1 VGFPVAA
8 ARSAAADRRE
18 AGEGIVLIAQADKE
32 RIAQAIRVA
41 EANTAGEIFCV
52 IARHSSDYRLVPLAW
67 AAALALVVPA
77 PLIYLTAWPA
87 WALYLAQ
94 LVAFI
99 VAVLGLSWPSIRF
112 RIVPRRAAHDRA
124 HKEAMRQFF
133 AQGLHHTENRT
144 GVLIFASVAERYA
157 EIVAD
162 AGINAKV
169 TPEVWDGAIAALI
182 AGIKGGHPADGFI
195 AAIEQ
200 CGAVLARHFPPGAL
214 KRDELPNKLV
224 EI

>member
-1 VGFPVAA
+1 M
-8 ARSAAADRRE
+8 
-18 AGEGIVLIAQADKE
+18 LIAQADKD
-32 RIAQAIRVA
+32 RIAQAIRAA

-52 IARHSSDYRLVPLAW
+52 LARRSSDYRLVPLAW
-67 AAALALVVPA
+67 AAAVALVVPA
-77 PLIYLTAWPA
+77 PLIYLTLWPA

-99 VAVLGLSWPSIRF
+99 IAAVALSWPPIRLV
-112 RIVPRRAAHDRA
+112 IVPRRTAHDRA
-124 HKEAMRQFF
+124 HCAAMRQFL
-133 AQGLHHTENRT
+133 AQGLHNTENRT
-144 GVLIFASVAERYA
+144 GVLIFASLAERYA

-182 AGIKGGHPADGFI
+182 AGIRRGDPAAGFI
-195 AAIEQ
+195 AAIEA
-200 CGAVLARHFPPGAL
+200 CGPVLSRHFPPGTLA
-214 KRDELPNKLV
+214 RDELPNRLV